1 MRERVIL
8 VGTDLGARGDDAIV
22 EGLTELATSK
32 TSRLHVIYVQT
43 PTTLRAGLP
52 LLVQEEQVLRD
63 GPLALQRRIQYDA
76 VLNGVPYAPARI
88 QTHVMLGDPVQTL
101 LQACVDFEAD
111 LLILGAHGRHGL
123 QHLVLGSVVKE
134 MLRRAHCPVLVARPK
149 NYHGLT
155 EAGLPPPAPH

>member
-22 EGLTELATSK
+22 EGLTQLATEE
-32 TSRLHVIYVQT
+32 TCRLHVAYVQT
-43 PTTLRAGLP
+43 PATLRAGQP

-88 QTHVMLGDPVQTL
+88 QAHVLLGEPVPTL
-101 LQACVDFEAD
+101 LQACVDFDAD
-111 LLILGAHGRHGL
+111 LLILGAHGRRGL
-123 QHLVLGSVVKE
+123 QHLVLGSVAQQL
-134 MLRRAHCPVLVARPK
+134 LRVAHCPVLVARPK

-155 EAGLPPPAPH
+155 QSVLPPAASH

>member
-1 MRERVIL
+1 MRGRVIL

-22 EGLTELATSK
+22 EGLTQLATRE
-32 TSRLHVIYVQT
+32 TGHMHVVHVQN
-43 PTTLRAGLP
+43 PSALKAGLP

-63 GPLALQRRIQYDA
+63 GPLALQRRIQYNA
-76 VLNGVPYAPARI
+76 VLNGVPYTPLRI
-88 QTHVMLGDPVQTL
+88 QAHVLLGDPVETL

-123 QHLVLGSVVKE
+123 QHLVLGSVAQQL
-134 MLRRAHCPVLVARPK
+134 LRRAHCPVLVARPK

-155 EAGLPPPAPH
+155 PTEQPQAVSK